1 MIYLYSGTPG
11 SGKSLHQAEN
21 IYWRLRRNKP
31 VVANYQINLSKI
43 RGYKDSFYYLDNTEL
58 TPQVLMK
65 ISRKLFPH
73 GRPRE
78 GSIQLYI
85 DEAQLLF
92 NAREWNAAGRRDWL
106 TFFTE
111 HRKYGYD
118 IFLIAQFDRMLD
130 RQIRGVIEYEVKHR
144 KVTNFGSLG
153 ILLKLLSF
161 GDLFVSV
168 TLWYSM
174 KERINAH
181 FFRFHRRYARL
192 YDTYKVFDRSD
203 QQQTPAHQQQPV
215 LSDRGGYRPKRLANG
230 TK

>member
-21 IYWRLRRNKP
+21 IYYRLRRNKP
-31 VVANYQINLSKI
+31 VIANYDINIDRI
-43 RGYKDSFYYLDNTEL
+43 RGYKDSFYFIDNSDL
-58 TPQVLMK
+58 SPDLL
-65 ISRKLFPH
+65 ISLSRRLFPK
-73 GRPRE
+73 GRPKE

-92 NAREWNAAGRRDWL
+92 NAREWNKSGRKDWL

-111 HRKYGYD
+111 HRKYGFD

-144 KVTNFGSLG
+144 KITNFGSAG
-153 ILLKLLSF
+153 FFIKLLSM
-161 GDLFVSV
+161 GEVFVAV

-174 KERINAH
+174 SERISAH
-181 FFRFHRRYARL
+181 FFRFHRKYARL
-192 YDTYKVFDRSD
+192 YDTYKVFDD
-203 QQQTPAHQQQPV
+203 ITQ
-215 LSDRGGYRPKRLANG
+215 
-230 TK
+230 